1 MPVFSKKYKLGL
13 NIGSSLIKVCLP
25 STKGRPLIWS
35 METPA
40 EVVSKGVLQDPEGL
54 SEFLRQW
61 IKKNQLDHHYV
72 VATLPA
78 STLVLRHIQLP
89 RMKARETAEAVQWEA
104 RRVLPFSLEEA
115 QMDWVSH
122 GLSIIGEGE
131 MQDIL
136 LVAVRDSIAERYA
149 KAINDAGLKL
159 LALDIA
165 PMALGRWLL
174 KNTQDATLIIDMGA
188 ETTQVHFYGGTKLIF
203 SRSLNIG
210 GGAATSA
217 IAAVNGIPFAEAE
230 AKKIQGDY
238 QESWLNS
245 WFRELG
251 RELQRSL
258 DYYRSNFAD
267 KARDQFSQVLLTG
280 GASLLRG
287 TSSLVQDITGVEP
300 GYVEFSSKEYRPR
313 HDKII
318 YNVAL
323 GAGMWEGK

>member
-1 MPVFSKKYKLGL
+1 MPFFSKKYKLGL
-13 NIGSSLIKVCLP
+13 DIGSSLIKVCLP
-25 STKGRPLIWS
+25 TPKGRPLILS
-35 METPA
+35 LETPA
-40 EVVSKGVLQDPEGL
+40 GVVSKGVLQSSEGL

-61 IKKNQLDHHYV
+61 IKRNQLDHHYV
-72 VATLPA
+72 VAALPA

-89 RMKARETAEAVQWEA
+89 RMKAKETAEAVQWEA
-104 RRVLPFSLEEA
+104 RRVLPFPLEEA

-122 GLSIIGEGE
+122 GLSIIDEGE

-174 KNTQDATLIIDMGA
+174 KDTQDTTLIIDVGA
-188 ETTQVHFYGGTKLIF
+188 ETTQVHFYGGAKLIF
-203 SRSLNIG
+203 SRNLNIG
-210 GGAATSA
+210 GEAATSA
-217 IAAVNGIPFAEAE
+217 ISTANGISFAEAE
-230 AKKIQGDY
+230 AKKVQGDY
-238 QESWLNS
+238 QENWLSS

-258 DYYRSNFAD
+258 DYYRSNFTD
-267 KARDQFSQVLLTG
+267 KASDHFSQILLTG

-287 TSSLVQDITGVEP
+287 TSALVQEITGVEP
-300 GYVEFSSKEYRPR
+300 GYVEFSSKDYRPR

>member
-1 MPVFSKKYKLGL
+1 MGGVSAPPGFPFPQYLHAKGATAMPVFSKKYKLGL
-13 NIGSSLIKVCLP
+13 DIGSSLIKVCLP

-40 EVVSKGVLQDPEGL
+40 EVVSKGVLQNPEGL

-89 RMKARETAEAVQWEA
+89 RMKTKETAEAVQWEA

-136 LVAVRDSIAERYA
+136 LVAVRDAIAERYA

-174 KNTQDATLIIDMGA
+174 RDTPDTTLILIWAPKPPRCIFTAGQSLFFPA
-188 ETTQVHFYGGTKLIF
+188 ASILAALRPLALLQQLTTFPWRKPRPKKFRVIIRRVG
-203 SRSLNIG
+203 S
-210 GGAATSA
+210 
-217 IAAVNGIPFAEAE
+217 IPGF
-230 AKKIQGDY
+230 G
-238 QESWLNS
+238 S
-245 WFRELG
+245 
-251 RELQRSL
+251 
-258 DYYRSNFAD
+258 
-267 KARDQFSQVLLTG
+267 
-280 GASLLRG
+280 
-287 TSSLVQDITGVEP
+287 
-300 GYVEFSSKEYRPR
+300 
-313 HDKII
+313 
-318 YNVAL
+318 
-323 GAGMWEGK
+323 